1 MGEGEKENKM
11 NKRTLS
17 IVIVL
22 MMATLACTCSS
33 LLPSGGDGEEPPP
46 SPVPTNIYLQDDF
59 SSTDSGWEIGD
70 YEGGSVGYKDDA
82 YFVTSTSID
91 TMMWGVANRSFD
103 NVVIEVDATQISAGP
118 ESNNAYG
125 VVCRDQGDVTGTGY
139 YLRISGDGFYQIVKA
154 MGEEYEALVDWT
166 ETSAIQKG
174 NATNHIMAVCNGSS
188 LELFVNGER
197 LAGVEDSTY
206 TSGDIG
212 FTATTYEETMTEV
225 HFDNVIV
232 REP

>member
-1 MGEGEKENKM
+1 
-11 NKRTLS
+11 
-17 IVIVL
+17 
-22 MMATLACTCSS
+22 MATLACTCSS
-33 LLPSGGDGEEPPP
+33 LLPGGDGQEPPP

-70 YEGGSVGYKDDA
+70 YDFGSVGYRNDA

-91 TMMWGVANRSFD
+91 MMMWGVANRSFD
-103 NVVIEVDATQISAGP
+103 DVVIEVDATQISAGP

-125 VVCRDQGDVTGTGY
+125 VVCREQGDGSGNGY

-154 MGEEYEALVDWT
+154 VGEEFETLVEWT
-166 ETSAIQKG
+166 ETSAIQQG
-174 NATNHIMAVCNGSS
+174 NATNRIMAVCNGSS

-212 FTATTYEETMTEV
+212 FTATTFEDTMTEI
-225 HFDNVIV
+225 HFDNVVV

>member
-1 MGEGEKENKM
+1 M

-17 IVIVL
+17 MVIVL
-22 MMATLACTCSS
+22 VMTTLACTCSG
-33 LLPSGGDGEEPPP
+33 LLPGGGDGEEPPP

-59 SSTDSGWEIGD
+59 SSTDSGWEIGEYD
-70 YEGGSVGYKDDA
+70 FGSVGYKEGV
-82 YFVTSTSID
+82 YFVAATIIEIP
-91 TMMWGVANRSFD
+91 MWGVANRTFD
-103 NVVIEVDATQISAGP
+103 NVVIEVDATQVSSGP
-118 ESNNAYG
+118 GNNNAYG
-125 VVCRDQGDVTGTGY
+125 VVCREQGDGFGNGY
-139 YLRISGDGFYQIVKA
+139 YLRISGDGFYQIAKA
-154 MGEEYEALVDWT
+154 EGEGGQFQELVGWT
-166 ETSAIQKG
+166 ETDAIRQG

-212 FTATTYEETMTEV
+212 FAATSYEDTMTEV

>member
-1 MGEGEKENKM
+1 M
-11 NKRTLS
+11 NKKNLS

-22 MMATLACTCSS
+22 MMATLACTCSN
-33 LLPSGGDGEEPPP
+33 LLPGGGIGQEPPP
-46 SPVPTNIYLQDDF
+46 SPTPANIYLQDDF

-70 YEGGSVGYKDDA
+70 YEFGSVGYRDDA
-82 YFVTSTSID
+82 YFVTSASMD
-91 TMMWGVANRSFD
+91 MMMWGVANRSFE
-103 NVVIEVDATQISAGP
+103 NMVIEVDATQVSAGP

-125 VVCRDQGDVTGTGY
+125 VVCREQGDASGNGY

-154 MGEEYEALVDWT
+154 TGEEFEALVDWT
-166 ETSAIQKG
+166 ETSAIRQG

-197 LAGVEDSTY
+197 MAGVEDSTY

-212 FTATTYEETMTEV
+212 FTATTFENTMTEI